1 MSTDTF
7 QDPCVYDTAG
17 VLAVLLHWRI
27 PGQAKWVPLL
37 DTRRLRRLASGR
49 KEETYWPVAVAQ
61 DRFHCIILKGGDRYP
76 YFPRPLLDEFAFE
89 VPTHSTMPE
98 DADEA
103 QTKIQTLEETFVR
116 SSVLL
121 GLVEDLMGATN
132 ATHAQRA
139 EVGQK
144 SIEID
149 KTLLQLLAEVCVQG
163 DEHSMKG
170 LEIVKLLRDRTG
182 RVIDAAGKV
191 ATRFGR
197 ELLADKIRDLA
208 ERRLVGMDD
217 EDDQV

>member
-1 MSTDTF
+1 M
-7 QDPCVYDTAG
+7 
-17 VLAVLLHWRI
+17 
-27 PGQAKWVPLL
+27 L
-37 DTRRLRRLASGR
+37 DTRQLRRLASGR

-89 VPTHSTMPE
+89 VPTHSAIPQ

-103 QTKIQTLEETFVR
+103 QTKIQILEETFVR

-121 GLVEDLMGATN
+121 GLVEDLIGATN

-182 RVIDAAGKV
+182 RVVDAAGKV

-197 ELLADKIRDLA
+197 ELLADKIRELA
-208 ERRLVGMDD
+208 ERRLVGMED
-217 EDDQV
+217 EDDQA